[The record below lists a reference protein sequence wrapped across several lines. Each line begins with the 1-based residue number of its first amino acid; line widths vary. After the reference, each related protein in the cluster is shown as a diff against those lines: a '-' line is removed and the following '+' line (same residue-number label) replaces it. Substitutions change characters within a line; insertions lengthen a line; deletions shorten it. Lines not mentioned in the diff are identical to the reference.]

1 VDADAPFQLFSFR
14 NLIHFLLGFSWT
26 CLSFS
31 NLIQQKTILLTTGV
45 TVGALFVWVFFL
57 IMQQLQKLAEDNSFV
72 FEQTVGLSANVYL
85 TIPAAMQGKGK
96 VLLSVKGSVHEL
108 AAMTHNEALP
118 TGTVVIVKHIEA
130 GNILIV
136 DKLA

>member
-1 VDADAPFQLFSFR
+1 M
-14 NLIHFLLGFSWT
+14 GFSWT